1 MTKRRNITVIM
12 VTLLFLCA
20 LILSYGMKGRFTLE
34 EYSFSSSF
42 TTYSMEHTALKVIGK
57 NRLGVS
63 KGGIRDTLES
73 LPYIEKAGISVK
85 GTVLEINAAEK
96 EEGLIITDGER
107 WYFYCD
113 ALSSLDSRD
122 IYPLSKRYLV
132 LNVESTLLSSF
143 LTSSFGSEE
152 VKMIDTLKSV
162 RPDSALITKAEY
174 DNNNSSVYSGSLRLT
189 LSSLNASLVIKDI
202 RDISRLDEA
211 VSIMETEYSESSD
224 RLSGVTTEYVL
235 SDGMLIRMR

>member
-34 EYSFSSSF
+34 EYSFSSAF
-42 TTYSMEHTALKVIGK
+42 TTYSMERTALKVIGK
-57 NRLGVS
+57 NRLGVPR
-63 KGGIRDTLES
+63 GGIRDTLES
-73 LPYIEKAGISVK
+73 LPYIGKVVISVK
-85 GTVLEINAAEK
+85 GTVLEINAEEK
-96 EEGLIITDGER
+96 DEGLIITDGER

>member
-20 LILSYGMKGRFTLE
+20 LILSYGMKGRFSLE
-34 EYSFSSSF
+34 EYSFSSEF
-42 TTYSMEHTALKVIGK
+42 TTYSMERTALKVIGK

-73 LPYIEKAGISVK
+73 LPYIDKALISVK
-85 GTVLEINAAEK
+85 ETVLEINAAEK

-107 WYFYCD
+107 WYFYSD
-113 ALSSLDSRD
+113 SLSSIDSRD
-122 IYPLSKRYLV
+122 VYPLSMRYLV
-132 LNVESTLLSSF
+132 LNVESSLLSSF
-143 LTSSFGSEE
+143 LSSSFGSEE

-162 RPDSALITKAEY
+162 KPDSALITKAEY

-202 RDISRLDEA
+202 RDISRVDEA

>member
-1 MTKRRNITVIM
+1 MMKRRNITVIM

-34 EYSFSSSF
+34 NYSFSSSF
-42 TTYSMEHTALKVIGK
+42 LTYSMERTALKVIGK

-63 KGGIRDTLES
+63 KGGISNALES
-73 LPYIEKAGISVK
+73 LPYIEKAGVSVK
-85 GTVLEINAAEK
+85 GTELVVTATET
-96 EEGLIITDGER
+96 EEGLMITDGER
-107 WYFYCD
+107 WYFYSET
-113 ALSSLDSRD
+113 LSSIDRSD
-122 IYPLSKRYLV
+122 VYPLSKRYLV
-132 LNVESTLLSSF
+132 LTVESSLLSSF
-143 LTSSFGSEE
+143 LSSSFGSEE

>member
-20 LILSYGMKGRFTLE
+20 LVLSYGMKGRFTLE
-34 EYSFSSSF
+34 EYSFSSTF
-42 TTYSMEHTALKVIGK
+42 TTYSMERTVLKVIGK

-63 KGGIRDTLES
+63 KGEIRDTLES
-73 LPYIEKAGISVK
+73 LPYIEKAGVSVK
-85 GTVLEINAAEK
+85 GTALKINAEEK
-96 EEGLIITDGER
+96 DEGLIITDGER
-107 WYFYCD
+107 WYFYSD
-113 ALSSLDSRD
+113 GLSALDLRD
-122 IYPLSKRYLV
+122 VYPLSKRYLV
-132 LNVESTLLSSF
+132 LTVESSLLSSF

-152 VKMIDTLKSV
+152 VKMIDTLKCV
-162 RPDSALITKAEY
+162 KPDSALITKAEY
-174 DNNNSSVYSGSLRLT
+174 DNNNSNVYSGSLRLT

-202 RDISRLDEA
+202 RDISRVDEA

>member
-1 MTKRRNITVIM
+1 MTGRRLITVIM

-20 LILSYGMKGRFTLE
+20 LILSYGMKGRFTLSSF
-34 EYSFSSSF
+34 SFSSSF
-42 TTYSMEHTALKVIGK
+42 LTYSMERTALKVIGK
-57 NRLGVS
+57 NTLSVS
-63 KGGIRDTLES
+63 RSGIRDTIES
-73 LPYIEKAGISVK
+73 LPYMETVRVGVK
-85 GTVLEINAAEK
+85 GTELTVDAAEK
-96 EEGLIITDGER
+96 EEGLVITDGER
-107 WYFYCD
+107 WYFYSET
-113 ALSSLDSRD
+113 LSSLDRRD
-122 IYPLSKRYLV
+122 VRPLLERYLV
-132 LNVESTLLSSF
+132 LGVESSLLSSF
-143 LTSSFGSEE
+143 LSSSFGSEE
-152 VKMIDTLKSV
+152 LKMIDTLKSV

-224 RLSGVTTEYVL
+224 RLSGVSTEYVL